1 METRYVPDASATW
14 LVYGLGDV
22 VLALPAEFRAVADAI
37 AAMPRAGADAVR
49 AALEASGIAASAPFA
64 VLETGSGGPGGLRIL
79 LRGPATVAAGAETFT
94 GLGAERHLD
103 HRVTG
108 VAVARL
114 SVPGGEWTFAFGSPA
129 PGAPGLRPNEEVT
142 AFPDEELSEPVP
154 APPALGLLE
163 PPTDADDRTVLVSE
177 LAAGIPPAADDKT
190 VIVEE
195 IAELRATKSSG
206 LGAPGAVPA
215 PAPAPAGPAAFRLEL
230 PDGSREPLDVVV
242 VIGRAP
248 SIPAGPPARVVR
260 LTGDGDIS
268 RNHAR
273 VAVEGGVVVVT
284 DLGSR
289 NGTVVRIPGRAP
301 QKLRRDEPTPV
312 LPGTVIDFGGGVEV
326 RVAETGPAGG

>member
-103 HRVTG
+103 RRVTG
-108 VAVARL
+108 VAAARL
-114 SVPGGEWTFAFGSPA
+114 SVPGGEWTFAFGPGMPA
-129 PGAPGLRPNEEVT
+129 APALRPNEEET
-142 AFPDEELSEPVP
+142 AFPDEEPSEPVA
-154 APPALGLLE
+154 APPTLGLLE

-177 LAAGIPPAADDKT
+177 LVDAGIPLAPTEDKT
-190 VIVEE
+190 VVVEE
-195 IAELRATKSSG
+195 IAELRAKKSSG
-206 LGAPGAVPA
+206 LGAPGAVPP
-215 PAPAPAGPAAFRLEL
+215 PAPAPAAPAAFQLEL

-273 VAVEGGVVVVT
+273 VTVEGGVVVVT

-289 NGTVVRIPGRAP
+289 NGTIVRIPARPP

-326 RVAETGPAGG
+326 RVTET